1 MLRFLSRNVGIP
13 RASLHRQRGIA
24 IVTVLLVVALAAA
37 LAASVLWREHVA
49 THDVENQRLATQ
61 GLWVERAAVEWARAT
76 VREDARSSSV
86 TYVGQGWSSPV
97 SEVQLVDLLPH
108 DAAAVNSELA
118 RAWISGQVEDA
129 QAKFNVMNIVARVS
143 PGQPYETNGPGVLAY
158 RRLLSDLGLS
168 PALAQQTADYLVNSL
183 RPTHGAGSWPLQPVT
198 LADLAR
204 IPGYDAHTVETLAP
218 YATIL
223 PDQTTINAN
232 TAAEPA
238 LMAAIPTLSHT
249 QAQRLIEQRATAYFN
264 STGEI
269 AEILLP
275 VSTTATL
282 PTGSIAGVTSG
293 YFIVHCHVRSPRLR
307 MRVDTLIGLHSSGN
321 FAWTSVV
328 WVHRLAG

>member
-1 MLRFLSRNVGIP
+1 MHRLMCRNVGVL
-13 RASLHRQRGIA
+13 RARSHRQRGIA

-37 LAASVLWREHVA
+37 LAASVLWRQHVA

-76 VREDARSSSV
+76 VREDARSSNV
-86 TYVGQGWSSPV
+86 TYVGQAWSSPV
-97 SEVQLVDLLPH
+97 SEVQLVDLLPR
-108 DAAAVNSELA
+108 DAAAVNGELA

-143 PGQPYETNGPGVLAY
+143 PGQPYAAYGPGVLAY
-158 RRLLSDLGLS
+158 RRLLSGLGLS
-168 PALAQQTADYLVNSL
+168 PALAQQTADYLVDSL
-183 RPTHGAGSWPLQPVT
+183 RPTRGGNWPLQPVT

-223 PDQTTINAN
+223 PDQTTVNAN

-249 QAQRLIEQRATAYFN
+249 QAQRLVERRATAYFN
-264 STGEI
+264 STADI

-275 VSTTATL
+275 VSTNATL
-282 PTGSIAGVTSG
+282 PEGAIVGVTSG
-293 YFIVHCHVRSPRLR
+293 YFLVHCHVRSPRLR